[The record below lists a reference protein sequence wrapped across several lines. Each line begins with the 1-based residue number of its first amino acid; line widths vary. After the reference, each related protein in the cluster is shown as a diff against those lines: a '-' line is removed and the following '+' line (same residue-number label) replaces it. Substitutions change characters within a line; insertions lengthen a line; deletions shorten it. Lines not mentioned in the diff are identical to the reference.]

1 MGITMLP
8 GKFNKLTSAY
18 LKKYFTKKNL
28 PFQEWV
34 IHKNG
39 ITHVIDNQHV
49 IKSILTARPDEQ
61 LLIAECL
68 EQLDANNS
76 DINRF
81 LKHLVIEGR
90 IGHEFNT
97 VA

>member
-1 MGITMLP
+1 MES

-18 LKKYFTKKNL
+18 LKKYFEKKNL

-39 ITHVIDNQHV
+39 VTHVIDNQQV
-49 IKSILTARPDEQ
+49 IQSILSAQPNEQ
-61 LLIAECL
+61 LLIVECL

-76 DINRF
+76 DINNF
-81 LKHLVIEGR
+81 LKHLVIEGH
-90 IGHEFNT
+90 ISNGLYT
-97 VA
+97 AA